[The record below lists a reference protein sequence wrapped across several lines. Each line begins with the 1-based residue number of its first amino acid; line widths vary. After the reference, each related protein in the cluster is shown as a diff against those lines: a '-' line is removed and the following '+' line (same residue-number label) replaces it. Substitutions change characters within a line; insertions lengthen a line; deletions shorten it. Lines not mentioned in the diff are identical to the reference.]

1 VTPAPM
7 FDLDRLLRLI
17 PALVVRDPLF
27 RYGAIAAIVALLFLI
42 AQFAQ
47 DLSGPP
53 TVPPGPAG
61 APGADAQH
69 TASGPAK
76 LDQGRAAPAPVA
88 VPTISP
94 GRPLDGISV
103 EPSTGDTFGK
113 TPKGARSP

>member
-1 VTPAPM
+1 MTPAPM
-7 FDLDRLLRLI
+7 FDLHRLLRLI
-17 PALVVRDPLF
+17 PALVMRDPLF

-53 TVPPGPAG
+53 VDPPAPAG
-61 APGADAQH
+61 AAGADAQH
-69 TASGPAK
+69 SAATPAK
-76 LDQGRAAPAPVA
+76 RDQGQAVPAPVT

-103 EPSTGDTFGK
+103 EPSAGDTFGR
-113 TPKGARSP
+113 TPNGARSP